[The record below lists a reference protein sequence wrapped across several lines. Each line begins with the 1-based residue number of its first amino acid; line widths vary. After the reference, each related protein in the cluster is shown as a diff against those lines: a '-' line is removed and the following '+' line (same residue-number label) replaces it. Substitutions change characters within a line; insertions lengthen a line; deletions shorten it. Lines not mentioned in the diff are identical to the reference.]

1 MKRLLKYFLA
11 ALVVIT
17 GVFSQTADVKAFSY
31 MYTVSFS
38 AGGQGSIN
46 GGVQVRKASGNGASA
61 SVSVKGDKIIVTGL
75 EYGDVISCDAQGSVA
90 LNENSKYYV
99 KGIRLS
105 GRDNNTVAQSAFL
118 VSGDQDYVVAYGI
131 PGELAEYTVNYVD
144 TDGNKLAESRTYYG
158 NVGDEPVIAYLYID
172 GYIPDSYNQTGK
184 LSSNASENVFNFVY
198 SRAASSMAAAGN
210 GANDNTAAGGNQ
222 AAAGAANA
230 AGNAA
235 GAANNGAAAGAN
247 AGNTI
252 VPDGQNN
259 PQDGIQAPQAQPNT
273 DIADEQVPQAAN
285 DNRHDIKDEQ
295 VPLATMISESGMV
308 VPLAIGALGIVA
320 ILAIMIFVIVKNF
333 KSIRVQKNSMKHKGK
348 DSKN

>member
-17 GVFSQTADVKAFSY
+17 GVFAQTADAKAFSY
-31 MYTVSFS
+31 TYTVSFS

-46 GGVQVRKASGNGASA
+46 GGVQVRKASGNGASV
-61 SVSVKGDKIIVTGL
+61 SVSAKEDKIIVTGL

-198 SRAASSMAAAGN
+198 SRAASSRGAAGK
-210 GANDNTAAGGNQ
+210 GAKNKTPQGRKTSPRRRKKAGG
-222 AAAGAANA
+222 GAKT
-230 AGNAA
+230 GREER
-235 GAANNGAAAGAN
+235 GEKKKK
-247 AGNTI
+247 TEKKKKKKKKTK
-252 VPDGQNN
+252 
-259 PQDGIQAPQAQPNT
+259 T
-273 DIADEQVPQAAN
+273 DKMIRRMES
-285 DNRHDIKDEQ
+285 RHRRHSQ
-295 VPLATMISESGMV
+295 
-308 VPLAIGALGIVA
+308 
-320 ILAIMIFVIVKNF
+320 ILI
-333 KSIRVQKNSMKHKGK
+333 
-348 DSKN
+348 